1 MLNRN
6 ESNSFNSSFNT
17 MRNIVIGFIAL
28 TFVAMIV
35 ILIMFFTGN
44 LNMSYSYNYQVGNVT
59 YSENFNQ

>member
-17 MRNIVIGFIAL
+17 MRNIVISFIAL
-28 TFVAMIV
+28 TFIAMIV
-35 ILIMFFTGN
+35 ILVMFFTGN